1 MSAIHRVVAV
11 TESSQTMAARMM
23 ARELADDI
31 GFDDTDAHRAG
42 LVATEMATNLVKHVP
57 NGGEILIRRVG
68 VNDPQLEILSI
79 DRGPGIADL
88 GTSFTDGHST
98 VGSSGTGLGAIR
110 RLSDE
115 FDVFSKRPGGTVLF
129 SRLRARTVVRRL
141 APQGFEIGAVAV
153 AKAGEDVSGDGWHVA
168 GGPAATTMML
178 ADGLGHGI
186 GAADAANAAI
196 AAFVRFANAAP
207 SEALAAIHDGV
218 RHTRG
223 AAGAVVSLTRSPAI
237 VRFAGVGNIL
247 GTITV
252 NGTVRHTVSHNGT
265 LGHEVRTFR
274 EYSYPWAAD
283 AILVV
288 HSDGLASHWA
298 LDAYPGL
305 RTRHPTVIAAVLY
318 RDFSRQR
325 DDVTVL
331 VAKEIV

>member
-1 MSAIHRVVAV
+1 MSEIHRVIAV

-23 ARELADDI
+23 ARQLAADI

-57 NGGEILIRRVG
+57 EGGEILIRRVG
-68 VNDPQLEILSI
+68 LNDPELEILAI

-88 GTSFTDGHST
+88 SASFADGHST
-98 VGSSGTGLGAIR
+98 AGSSGTGLGAIR

-129 SRLRARTVVRRL
+129 SRLRARTVRRL
-141 APQGFEIGAVAV
+141 APHGFEIGVVAV

-168 GGPAATTMML
+168 GGPAATMMLL

-196 AAFVRFANAAP
+196 GAFVRFANATP
-207 SEALAAIHDGV
+207 SEALAAVHDAV
-218 RHTRG
+218 SHTRG

-237 VRFAGVGNIL
+237 VRFAGIGNIS

-252 NGTVRHTVSHNGT
+252 NGAVRHTVSHNGT
-265 LGHEVRTFR
+265 LGHEARTFR

-283 AILVV
+283 AIFVV
-288 HSDGLASHWA
+288 HSDGLSSHWT

-305 RTRHPTVIAAVLY
+305 RMRHPTVIAAVLY